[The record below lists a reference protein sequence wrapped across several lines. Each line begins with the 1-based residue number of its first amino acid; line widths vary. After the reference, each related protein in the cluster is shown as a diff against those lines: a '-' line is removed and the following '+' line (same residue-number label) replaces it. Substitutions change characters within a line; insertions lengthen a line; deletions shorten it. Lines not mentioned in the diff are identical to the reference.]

1 MELSVRINGI
11 KIGIKMYEFYEFMC
25 GLKKDTEVKVDIFVI
40 EQIKEFIPEFLPSVV
55 DKSYYGTVAG
65 IKILHD

>member
-1 MELSVRINGI
+1 MEILVYINGV
-11 KIGIKMYEFYEFMC
+11 KIGIKKYEFYEFMC
-25 GLKKDTEVKVDIFVI
+25 GLKKDTEVKVDIFNYETI
-40 EQIKEFIPEFLPSVV
+40 LEFIPEFLPSIS